1 MNCQSGLA
9 QQTALTP
16 TTSLRPPPSPFYSVM
31 NQSGAEEKKG
41 GISKYRWEWHLLEF
55 GEVEEASNNAAP
67 PPPTPPAALP
77 PPSRR
82 VSPLADAMLP
92 EGPKKT
98 HDDSHAQK
106 KMVTRHDA

>member
-41 GISKYRWEWHLLEF
+41 GISKYRWE
-55 GEVEEASNNAAP
+55 
-67 PPPTPPAALP
+67 
-77 PPSRR
+77 
-82 VSPLADAMLP
+82 
-92 EGPKKT
+92 
-98 HDDSHAQK
+98 
-106 KMVTRHDA
+106 